1 MTLKD
6 LTKNFLIGFIV
17 SLFFICLVIGIF
29 LFFIAFITWQLPDL
43 SDLDMSGVM
52 LIARIVIAIALIAAT
67 LFTGLE
73 FIITEI
79 QEEE

>member
-17 SLFFICLVIGIF
+17 SVFFICLLVGIF
-29 LFFIAFITWQLPDL
+29 LFFIAFITCPLPDL